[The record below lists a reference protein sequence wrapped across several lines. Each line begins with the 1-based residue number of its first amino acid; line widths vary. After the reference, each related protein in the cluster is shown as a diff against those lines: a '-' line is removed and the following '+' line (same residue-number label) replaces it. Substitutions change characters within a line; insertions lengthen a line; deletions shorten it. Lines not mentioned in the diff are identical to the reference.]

1 MDVID
6 RVDGLNIARS
16 QNGFSNDELEHTIV
30 QISSST
36 LPQFGS
42 SPFVFDLKQKGVQ
55 YHDLSIVLTPSTIS
69 GLTGAAGNY
78 PHFIS
83 AYNWIS
89 QMDIIVGGVTVSVS
103 YGLEE
108 WIKAQLFNT
117 DEKRAQV
124 NQSAGNYQSMAQL
137 YTLSATSQPWI
148 IPLKNIFTQTRF
160 ATLTQNHEIQ
170 FRITLKPIT
179 SCVNSTGCSGTPVAT
194 LSATLLARISYL
206 DQNTMQQRLQF
217 ISKTP
222 RHYKYMETKYQPIN
236 INSGVN
242 SATLI
247 LSSIT
252 GRCDTLFFVCRP
264 TNALSGSS
272 TTSFTQLS
280 SYNLLNSSGTSL
292 IGGQIVSDRVAQ
304 LALNKWW
311 SLSSFSTEGYTGVND
326 SFVYMWSF
334 SSDPSKTHHSGAN
347 QNYHVMH
354 GNEQLILNFSSTL
367 ATAYT
372 IDVFAS
378 CQCAL
383 AQTLN
388 GVQKLTF

>member
-1 MDVID
+1 MEAID

-30 QISSST
+30 QIPST
-36 LPQFGS
+36 TVPIFGS
-42 SPFVFDLKQKGVQ
+42 APFTFDLKQKGVQ

-89 QMDIIVGGVTVSVS
+89 MIEVIVGGINVSVT

-108 WIKAQLFNT
+108 WIKAQLYNT
-117 DEKRAQV
+117 DEKRAQI
-124 NQSAGNYQSMAQL
+124 NQGAGNYQSMSQL
-137 YTLSATSQPWI
+137 YTLSATSQAWV
-148 IPLKNIFTQTRF
+148 IPLKSFFTQSRF

-170 FRITLKPIT
+170 MRITLKPLT
-179 SCVNSTGCSGTPVAT
+179 SCVNTTGCTGTPVASLT
-194 LSATLLARISYL
+194 ASLLARISYL

-222 RHYKYMETKYQPIN
+222 RHYRYNETKYQNIN

-242 SATLI
+242 SANII
-247 LSSIT
+247 LTSLT
-252 GRCDTLFFVCRP
+252 GRVDTIFFVCRP
-264 TNALSGSS
+264 SNALTGSS
-272 TTSFTQLS
+272 TTNFTQIQNLS
-280 SYNLLNSSGTSL
+280 LTNSSGTSM
-292 IGGQIVSDRVAQ
+292 IGGQFVSDRVAQ

-311 SLSSFSTEGYTGVND
+311 SISSFSTEGYTGVNN

-334 SSDPSKTHHSGAN
+334 SSDPSKTAHSGAN
-347 QNYHVMH
+347 QNYHVFQ
-354 GNEQLILNFSSTL
+354 GNENLILNFVSTL